1 MANGDCGP
9 TPGALRIAAGGNR
22 SPCRLQVGICFQP
35 RLSHALEGFH
45 RRGSGI
51 GATPLDDRFHE
62 TPQGT
67 GEGLDERRNSTDRE
81 SFVPSL
87 GAFPAFCH
95 VCRQTTAEGQHLTRL
110 AGNIHAE
117 IPGVGARKKRNSIDP
132 KRTYARF
139 VWRLTIRAPEE
150 KAPLPRSALPSSRRG
165 GRSRSTHPA
174 SLAGYPGG
182 QVINS
187 GEECPQ
193 DRGRVRLMISDDQID
208 GRRLAL

>member
-1 MANGDCGP
+1 VAQLLEHTG
-9 TPGALRIAAGGNR
+9 LRLAELQPVSATGRNLLSAAA
-22 SPCRLQVGICFQP
+22 
-35 RLSHALEGFH
+35 SHALEGFH

-62 TPQGT
+62 TAQGT

-95 VCRQTTAEGQHLTRL
+95 VCRQTAAEGQHLTRL

-117 IPGVGARKKRNSIDP
+117 NTRSRRAEKRNSIDP

-150 KAPLPRSALPSSRRG
+150 KAPLHSRHR
-165 GRSRSTHPA
+165 A
-174 SLAGYPGG
+174 AAA
-182 QVINS
+182 
-187 GEECPQ
+187 
-193 DRGRVRLMISDDQID
+193 DRGPLI
-208 GRRLAL
+208 RRALLDIRAVKSSILERNVLRIGDVFAL